1 VAGPTVA
8 ELNVEINAKSDGLK
22 ASVREVKGEL
32 DGLGKAAE
40 SSAKR
45 GGDAFSKLGEG
56 IEKRTAGVR
65 KFAGALSSV
74 AGVVTGLI
82 GVFALLT
89 AGVRSAIASQEAYT
103 KTIDSSTSALEE
115 QVRIQR
121 ILDAGYT
128 KTKQSQIDVAK
139 QSADAANEIN
149 DALREQI
156 GLLSTI
162 VEDPTNAFTGTA
174 GLLRYFGVKSNTEL
188 TEQAES
194 AIRKVN
200 AAAKEVASEAEKNAR
215 LEAEALLEAQTEAVR
230 ISFLN
235 ETDKIR
241 EAAKVRKEELKRAA
255 IEAGLEAEDVTLQA
269 ALESINR
276 RRDADIAAIEEARKI
291 KEQADAEALKKKEQ
305 QEIESAQ
312 RAARAAREAFR
323 SELEGVTEAIFGSG
337 GNSFTTRLDTLVRGV
352 SALRSEIRGLK

>member
-22 ASVREVKGEL
+22 ASVREAKGEL
-32 DGLGKAAE
+32 DGLEKAAE
-40 SSAKR
+40 STAKK
-45 GGDAFSKLGEG
+45 GGDAFSRFGEG
-56 IEKRTAGVR
+56 IERQTAGVR
-65 KFAGALSSV
+65 KFTGALSSA
-74 AGVVTGLI
+74 AGIATGLV
-82 GVFALLT
+82 GVFTLLT
-89 AGVRSAIASQEAYT
+89 AGIKSAIANQKAFIQTVRE
-103 KTIDSSTSALEE
+103 SSKALQD
-115 QVRIQR
+115 QVRIGR
-121 ILDAGYT
+121 IQNAGYT
-128 KTKQSQIDVAK
+128 SAQQSQIDISK
-139 QSADAANEIN
+139 QAVDATEQVTN
-149 DALREQI
+149 ALEDQI
-156 GLLSTI
+156 GRLNILANLVPLGFLGIESE
-162 VEDPTNAFTGTA
+162 VELIERARSEIA
-174 GLLRYFGVKSNTEL
+174 KIRR
-188 TEQAES
+188 AES
-194 AIRKVN
+194 EAITLTKR
-200 AAAKEVASEAEKNAR
+200 ARIQEAREVLDAQIEAIE
-215 LEAEALLEAQTEAVR
+215 L
-230 ISFLN
+230 SFLN